1 MSDTKNKSNT
11 AIACGNLKT
20 NEEKSISIEY
30 GTYGPAKNDLI
41 NLAGLDIT
49 CGGTY
54 KIEKDSKTGKILRI
68 EDGRTLSEMQQA
80 KYDKLIKE
88 YQNKQNKEER

>member
-1 MSDTKNKSNT
+1 MSDKKNKSNT

-20 NEEKSISIEY
+20 DSEKSISIEY

-41 NLAGLDIT
+41 NLAGIDIT

-54 KIEKDSKTGKILRI
+54 KIEKDPKTGKILRVK
-68 EDGRTLSEMQQA
+68 DGRTLSEMQKD
-80 KYDKLIKE
+80 KYDKLVKKYKE
-88 YQNKQNKEER
+88 NDKEER

>member
-1 MSDTKNKSNT
+1 MSDTNNKSNT

-20 NEEKSISIEY
+20 DEKKSISIEY
-30 GTYGPAKNDLI
+30 GTYGPAKNELI

-54 KIEKDSKTGKILRI
+54 KIEKDPKTGKILRI
-68 EDGRTLSEMQQA
+68 QDGRTLSEMSKE
-80 KYDKLIKE
+80 KYEKIIKA
-88 YQNKQNKEER
+88 QSKNNKEER